1 MAWIKINK
9 RRFVNA
15 DRITDVKML
24 KNIDDS
30 YYIKFLINGDDW
42 RTSKCFNQ
50 LEQCEEIF
58 DKLWLAINSNK
69 SIDISEKRINYKSK
83 TWQRLFTKKDSRG

>member
-42 RTSKCFNQ
+42 RTSKCFDQ
-50 LEQCEEIF
+50 LEKCEEIF
-58 DKLWLAINSNK
+58 DKLWIAISSNK
-69 SIDISEKRINYKSK
+69 SIDISGEKN
-83 TWQRLFTKKDSRG
+83 

>member
-42 RTSKCFNQ
+42 RTSKCFDQ
-50 LEQCEEIF
+50 L
-58 DKLWLAINSNK
+58 
-69 SIDISEKRINYKSK
+69 
-83 TWQRLFTKKDSRG
+83 

>member
-9 RRFVNA
+9 RCFVNA
-15 DRITDVKML
+15 DRITDIKML

-50 LEQCEEIF
+50 LEKCKEIF
-58 DKLWLAINSNK
+58 DKLWIAISSNK
-69 SIDISEKRINYKSK
+69 SIDISEEKN
-83 TWQRLFTKKDSRG
+83 